1 MNKQYRLKESFEIE
15 KLVKKKIS
23 VGSTYFVIYYNQS
36 SDNKTKVAISVSK
49 KIGNAVER
57 NKEKRIIREI
67 IRDELDA
74 INNYEILIVEK
85 IKAKGLNFEEKKN
98 EIKRLIDKTEVF
110 ELTIEHM
117 SGKITVKK

>member
-23 VGSTYFVIYYNQS
+23 VGSAYFVIYYNQS

-49 KIGNAVER
+49 KIGNAVTR

-85 IKAKGLNFEEKKN
+85 IKAKSLNFEEKKN
-98 EIKRLIDKTEVF
+98 EIKRLIK
-110 ELTIEHM
+110 
-117 SGKITVKK
+117 KITRKGKENEK